1 MPLLS
6 PRGRPRSLGLTDGR
20 LSACPS
26 SPNCVCSD
34 ETGTSHAIE
43 PLRLAIQAADAWPLV
58 AEAVRDL
65 PRTRIVSNSA
75 DYIHAECASNL
86 LGFVDDL
93 ELHLRTDEKNI
104 AVRSASRLGY
114 SDFGVNRRRVETLRS
129 ALRERGV
136 LR

>member
-6 PRGRPRSLGLTDGR
+6 LRGRPRTLGLTDGK

-34 ETGTSHAIE
+34 ETDTSS
-43 PLRLAIQAADAWPLV
+43 AIQALLPAIDAKEAWPLV
-58 AEAVRDL
+58 EQAVRDL
-65 PRTRIVSNSA
+65 PRTRIVSNSTE
-75 DYIHAECASNL
+75 YIHAECASSL

-93 ELHLRTDEKNI
+93 ELHLRAHDGVI

-114 SDFGVNRRRVETLRS
+114 SDFGVNRRRVEALRT
-129 ALRERGV
+129 ALREKSIVR
-136 LR
+136 

>member
-6 PRGRPRSLGLTDGR
+6 PRGRPRNLGLTDGR

-34 ETGTSHAIE
+34 EAGTSRAIE
-43 PLRLAIQAADAWPLV
+43 PLLLAIEAVQAWPLV
-58 AEAVRDL
+58 GEAVRDL
-65 PRTRIVSNSA
+65 PRTRVVTKSA

-93 ELHLRTDEKNI
+93 ELHLRAEDAII

-114 SDFGVNRRRVETLRS
+114 SDFGVNRRRVETLRA
-129 ALRERGV
+129 ALQEQGV